1 MSDPLTAL
9 ANGRYVLRHL
19 LGEGSKKRVYLAHD
33 GRLDREVAVAL
44 IKAESL
50 DDAGRAR
57 IRYEAQAM
65 ARLGDHPHI
74 VTVHD
79 VGEEDSHPYIVTQL
93 MAGGDVETLLRSAP
107 THRLPLDRAYA
118 IAEQVCEAL
127 EHAHRHGIVH
137 RDVKPGNVWLT
148 PGGIAKLGDFGLA
161 ASLDRTR
168 LTMPGMMLGTA
179 LYMAPEQ
186 ALGRPADARSDLYA
200 LGALLYEMVTG
211 RPPFAGDD
219 ALAVISQHLNTP
231 PIPPSLANPEVP
243 AAIEALVLQLL
254 AKVPDER
261 PASAAEVARRLH
273 EARAAPDAS
282 VAAPASPP
290 SAAAGVVWG
299 RFVGRAEEL
308 GTLKAAIDAAL
319 GGRGSLVLVGGEPG
333 IGKTRLVEEAG
344 VYAKLRGA
352 RVLVGR
358 CFEEEAAL
366 PYLPFVEALRQY
378 VAECPPEALARELG
392 EGAAEVAKLVPE
404 LLQRLPETPVASQL
418 PAEQERHRL
427 FESVCGLLFR
437 AAAETPLVLVLDDL
451 HWADRPTLLLL
462 RHLLRHL
469 GESALV
475 VLGTYRDVDLDRRHP
490 LSEMLAELRRERLY
504 RRILL
509 RGFSADEVRML
520 LEALARHELR
530 AGELGLAAAMH
541 RETEGNPFFIEEVVR
556 HLVETGTLTRREGR
570 WVGTASI
577 SEIGI
582 PEGIREVLGRRLA
595 RLSEAANRVLGHAA
609 ALGREFEF
617 AVLGRMV
624 GLDDDALLAAIEEA
638 LAAHL
643 VVEVRGRSMPTYAFT
658 HALVRQTLYEE
669 LSLPRKQ
676 RLHLRAAE
684 AIEQTYARN
693 PNPHVATLALHY
705 RLAGAAADPEKA
717 IRFTV
722 RAARAAAAVFA
733 WEDSAAQLEAV
744 LELMEDQGTEPA
756 VRAGILERLADLI
769 YVTGTDAAKGVAYL
783 ERALALYEAAGDAE
797 RAAQMHSR
805 LGFHHAYY
813 VDQMDIGRAREHF
826 TAAETVLGQGPERP
840 AQALLYIG
848 MATAALWGLR
858 TDEGLATSRRAM
870 EIAERLGSE
879 GLWANAAVL
888 RGWHLSERDDVAG
901 GLALMKR
908 GWEIA
913 DRLDHQAAFLAA
925 WFLGTRGSQWLGPRE
940 GCFWLERELAK
951 PRLAQARIRRQV
963 LLEALITTRGTSGDL
978 EGARRMLREG
988 FGENPAPTNPAAAL
1002 LRYIDG
1008 DWEALLEDRK
1018 AAREMFR
1025 RTGSRVFELFATR
1038 DLVRACHA
1046 LGDTA
1051 QAAALCRDLFCTTQ
1065 EFEAAGFVILIS
1077 SEAAVLF
1084 VESGNLDEA
1093 AAWARRAEDC
1103 LARAG
1108 GHFPVVAAFLDF
1120 TAGVVAAAQ
1129 GRLADAEGRFAAA
1142 LAAARSTGVLS
1153 LEPRIL
1159 HQWGRTL
1166 LAANERGRAMEQLD
1180 AAIGAYRQQGWGTRW
1195 IDRVLADKLR
1205 GQGIEA
1211 ADVRT
1216 SIDTVAA
1223 SIEHRRPDLSGFAA
1237 PDGRITLMFSDVEG
1251 FTEMT
1256 ERLGDH
1262 AAHRVIQAHNA
1273 IVREQLRVHGGVE
1286 LELQGDGFLLAF
1298 TDALAGLRCAI
1309 AIEKALAAYS
1319 AAHPEQPVRVRI
1331 GLHTGEAIQEAEG
1344 FFGKTVILA
1353 ARIASQARGGEIVVS
1368 TAVREVAERAGGIG
1382 FGERRQA
1389 QLKGLAGTYLLYP
1402 VTWAA

>member
-1 MSDPLTAL
+1 MPDTPSAL
-9 ANGRYVLRHL
+9 ANGRYVLRRV
-19 LGEGSKKRVYLAHD
+19 LGEGSKKRVYLAQD
-33 GRLDREVAVAL
+33 RSLDREVAVAL
-44 IKAESL
+44 IKTHGL
-50 DDAGRAR
+50 DDAGRGR
-57 IRYEAQAM
+57 IRREAQAM

-79 VGEEDSHPYIVTQL
+79 IGEEDGQPYIVTQL
-93 MAGGDVETLLRSAP
+93 MAGGDVGNLLRDAP
-107 THRLPLDRAYA
+107 AHRVPLDRAYE
-118 IAEQVCEAL
+118 IAQQVCQAL

-137 RDVKPGNVWLT
+137 RDIKPGNVWLT
-148 PGGIAKLGDFGLA
+148 RDGIAKLGDFGLA
-161 ASLDRTR
+161 ASIDRTR
-168 LTMPGMMLGTA
+168 LTMPGTMLGTA

-186 ALGRPADARSDLYA
+186 ALGRPADARSDLYSV
-200 LGALLYEMVTG
+200 GALLYEMVTG

-231 PIPPSLANPEVP
+231 PIPPSYTNPEVP
-243 AAIEALVLQLL
+243 VAIEALVLQLL
-254 AKVPDER
+254 AKVPEER
-261 PASAAEVARRLH
+261 PATAAEVARRLR
-273 EARAAPDAS
+273 EMRAAPDAP
-282 VAAPASPP
+282 VAAPPP
-290 SAAAGVVWG
+290 SPTATAGVVWG

-308 GTLKAAIDAAL
+308 GTLKAAVDGAL

-378 VAECPPEALARELG
+378 VAERPPEALARELDDG
-392 EGAAEVAKLVPE
+392 GAEVAKLVPE
-404 LLQRLPETPVASQL
+404 LLQRLPGTRAASQL

-427 FESVCGLLFR
+427 FESVCGLLSR

-462 RHLLRHL
+462 RHLLRRL

-509 RGFSADEVRML
+509 RGFSAGEVHML
-520 LEALARHELR
+520 LEALARQELR
-530 AGELGLAAAMH
+530 ADELGLATAMH

-556 HLVETGTLTRREGR
+556 HLVETGTLTRRDGR
-570 WVGTASI
+570 WAGTASI
-577 SEIGI
+577 SDIGI

-595 RLSEAANRVLGHAA
+595 RLSEATNRVLGHAA

-638 LAAHL
+638 LAAHV
-643 VVEVRGRSMPTYAFT
+643 VVEVRGRSTPTYAFT

-676 RLHLRAAE
+676 RLHLRVAD

-693 PNPHVATLALHY
+693 LDPHVATLALHY

-717 IRFTV
+717 IRFTL

-733 WEDSAAQLEAV
+733 WEDSATQLEAV

-813 VDQMDIGRAREHF
+813 LDQMDIGRAREHF
-826 TAAETVLGQGPERP
+826 TAAESVLGQGPERP

-870 EIAERLGSE
+870 GIAERLGSE

-888 RGWHLSERDDVAG
+888 HGWHLSVRDDVAG

-913 DRLDHQAAFLAA
+913 DRLDHPAAFLAA

-940 GCFWLERELAK
+940 GCFWLERELGK

-963 LLEALITTRGTSGDL
+963 LLEALITTRSTGGDL
-978 EGARRMLREG
+978 EGARRTLREA
-988 FGENPAPTNPAAAL
+988 FGESPPPTNRAAAVV
-1002 LRYIDG
+1002 RYFDS
-1008 DWEALLEDRK
+1008 DWETLLEDCK
-1018 AAREMFR
+1018 AARETFR
-1025 RTGSRVFELFATR
+1025 RTGSRQFELFAMR
-1038 DLVRACHA
+1038 DVGRACQA
-1046 LGDTA
+1046 LGESE
-1051 QAAALCRDLFCTTQ
+1051 QAAALYGELLQ
-1065 EFEAAGFVILIS
+1065 EFEDAALGILAS
-1077 SEAAVLF
+1077 SDAAVSL
-1084 VESGNLDEA
+1084 VDTDNLDEA
-1093 AAWARRAEDC
+1093 TVWAQRAQDR

-1108 GHFPVVAAFLDF
+1108 AGFPAVAAHVDF
-1120 TAGVVAAAQ
+1120 TLGVVAAAH
-1129 GRLADAEGRFAAA
+1129 GRLAEAEDRFAAA
-1142 LAAARSTGVLS
+1142 LAGARSTGVLV

-1159 HQWGRTL
+1159 HQWGRAL
-1166 LAANERGRAMEQLD
+1166 LAANQRARAIEQLD
-1180 AAIGAYRQQGWGTRW
+1180 AAIGAYQQQGWGRRW

-1205 GQGIEA
+1205 SQGIDA
-1211 ADVRT
+1211 DDVRT
-1216 SIDTVAA
+1216 SIDAVAA
-1223 SIEHRRPDLSGFAA
+1223 SVEHRRPDLRSFAA
-1237 PDGRITLMFSDVEG
+1237 PDGHVTLMFSDVEG

-1256 ERLGDH
+1256 ERLGDR

-1273 IVREQLRVHGGVE
+1273 IVREQLRAHGGVE

-1298 TDALAGLRCAI
+1298 ADALAGLRCAI

-1331 GLHTGEAIQEAEG
+1331 GLHTGEAIQEAGG

-1353 ARIASQARGGEIVVS
+1353 ARIASEARGGEIVVS
-1368 TAVREVAERAGGIG
+1368 TAVREIAERAGDIA
-1382 FGERRQA
+1382 FGECRQA
-1389 QLKGLAGTYLLYP
+1389 QLKGLAGAYSIHP

>member
-1 MSDPLTAL
+1 
-9 ANGRYVLRHL
+9 
-19 LGEGSKKRVYLAHD
+19 
-33 GRLDREVAVAL
+33 
-44 IKAESL
+44 
-50 DDAGRAR
+50 
-57 IRYEAQAM
+57 
-65 ARLGDHPHI
+65 
-74 VTVHD
+74 
-79 VGEEDSHPYIVTQL
+79 
-93 MAGGDVETLLRSAP
+93 
-107 THRLPLDRAYA
+107 
-118 IAEQVCEAL
+118 
-127 EHAHRHGIVH
+127 
-137 RDVKPGNVWLT
+137 
-148 PGGIAKLGDFGLA
+148 
-161 ASLDRTR
+161 
-168 LTMPGMMLGTA
+168 
-179 LYMAPEQ
+179 
-186 ALGRPADARSDLYA
+186 
-200 LGALLYEMVTG
+200 MVTG

-231 PIPPSLANPEVP
+231 PIPPSWSNAEVP
-243 AAIEALVLQLL
+243 PALEALVLGLL

-261 PASAAEVARRLH
+261 PATAAEVSRRLH
-273 EARAAPDAS
+273 ELRVAPVAS
-282 VAAPASPP
+282 VAAAPAPP
-290 SAAAGVVWG
+290 TAAAGVVWG

-308 GTLKAAIDAAL
+308 GTLKAAVDAAL

-333 IGKTRLVEEAG
+333 IGKTRLVEEAS
-344 VYAKLRGA
+344 VYARLRGA

-378 VAECPPEALARELG
+378 VAELPSDALARSLG
-392 EGAAEVAKLVPE
+392 DGAADVAKLVPE
-404 LLQRLPETPVASQL
+404 LLQRLPEAPAASQL

-427 FESVCGLLFR
+427 FESVCALLVR

-462 RHLLRHL
+462 RHLLRRL

-509 RGFSADEVRML
+509 RGFSADEVRTL
-520 LEALARHELR
+520 LEAFSRQELR
-530 AGELGLAAAMH
+530 PDELPLAEAMH

-556 HLVETGTLTRREGR
+556 HLVETGALTRREGR
-570 WVGTASI
+570 WVGTTSI

-582 PEGIREVLGRRLA
+582 PEGIREVLGRRLS
-595 RLSEAANRVLGHAA
+595 RLSEGANRVLSHAA
-609 ALGREFEF
+609 ALGREFDF

-643 VVEVRGRSMPTYAFT
+643 VVEVRGRSTPTYAFT

-676 RLHLRAAE
+676 RLHLRVAE

-693 PNPHVATLALHY
+693 PDPHVATLALHY
-705 RLAGAAADPEKA
+705 RLAGAAADSEKA

-722 RAARAAAAVFA
+722 RAAQAAAAVFA
-733 WEDSAAQLEAV
+733 WEESATQLEAV
-744 LELMEDQGTEPA
+744 LELMEDQGAAPA

-813 VDQMDIGRAREHF
+813 LEQMDIGRARAHF
-826 TAAETVLGQGPERP
+826 TAAEIVLGKGPERP

-848 MATAALWGLR
+848 MATAALWSLR

-870 EIAERLGSE
+870 EIAQRLGSE

-888 RGWHLSERDDVAG
+888 HGWHLSERDDVPA

-908 GWEIA
+908 GWEVA

-925 WFLGTRGSQWLGPRE
+925 WFLGTRGTQWLGPRE
-940 GCFWLERELAK
+940 GSAWLERELAK
-951 PRLAQARIRRQV
+951 PRLAQAWIRRQV
-963 LLEALITTRGTSGDL
+963 LLEALISTHVMSGDL
-978 EGARRMLREG
+978 AGARRLLREA
-988 FGENPAPTNPAAAL
+988 FGENPAPTNVGAAL
-1002 LRYIDG
+1002 LRYCDG
-1008 DWEALLEDRK
+1008 DWEALLEDSER
-1018 AAREMFR
+1018 ALAMFR
-1025 RTGSRVFELFATR
+1025 RTGSRTFELFAAR
-1038 DLVRACHA
+1038 DVVRTSYA
-1046 LGDTA
+1046 LGDTVR
-1051 QAAALCRDLFCTTQ
+1051 AAALHRELVAVTHDLVTG
-1065 EFEAAGFVILIS
+1065 AGFVITQAS
-1077 SEAAVLF
+1077 DAAVLF
-1084 VESGNLDEA
+1084 VDTGNPEEA
-1093 AAWARRAEDC
+1093 AACALRAQES
-1103 LARAG
+1103 LVRAQG
-1108 GHFPVVAAFLDF
+1108 RFPAVSAFVDFAA
-1120 TAGVVAAAQ
+1120 AVVAAAE

-1142 LAAARSTGVLS
+1142 LADARTAGVLW

-1159 HQWGRTL
+1159 HQWGRAL
-1166 LAANERGRAMEQLD
+1166 LAADQRARAIQQFE
-1180 AAIGAYRQQGWGTRW
+1180 AAIESYRQHGWGIRW

-1205 GQGIEA
+1205 AQGIEA

-1216 SIDTVAA
+1216 SIDAVAA
-1223 SIEHRRPDLSGFAA
+1223 SVELRRPDLRSFAA
-1237 PDGRITLMFSDVEG
+1237 SDGRVTLMFSDVEG

-1256 ERLGDH
+1256 ERLGDR

-1273 IVREQLRVHGGVE
+1273 IVREQVRAYGGVE

-1298 TDALAGLRCAI
+1298 ADTLAGLRCAI
-1309 AIEKALAAYS
+1309 AIERALAAYS
-1319 AAHPEQPVRVRI
+1319 AAHPDQPIRVRI
-1331 GLHTGEAIQEAEG
+1331 GLHTGEAIQEADG

-1368 TAVREVAERAGGIG
+1368 SAVRDIVEGAGDVA
-1382 FGERRQA
+1382 FGEHRQVH
-1389 QLKGLAGTYLLYP
+1389 LKGLAGTYSLHA

>member
-1 MSDPLTAL
+1 MPDTPTAL
-9 ANGRYVLRHL
+9 ANGRYVLRGL
-19 LGEGSKKRVYLAHD
+19 LGEGSKKRVYLAYD

-44 IKAESL
+44 IKTEGL

-79 VGEEDSHPYIVTQL
+79 IGEEDSHPYIVSQL
-93 MAGGDVETLLRSAP
+93 MAGGDVETLLRDTP
-107 THRLPLDRAYA
+107 THRLPLDRACA

-127 EHAHRHGIVH
+127 EHAHRHCIVH

-161 ASLDRTR
+161 ASIDRTR
-168 LTMPGMMLGTA
+168 LTVPGMMLGTA

-243 AAIEALVLQLL
+243 VAIEALVLQLL
-254 AKVPDER
+254 AKVPDDR
-261 PASAAEVARRLH
+261 LATAAEVTRRLH
-273 EARAAPDAS
+273 EVRLAPGVS
-282 VAAPASPP
+282 VATPP
-290 SAAAGVVWG
+290 PPPTAAAGVVWG

-308 GTLKAAIDAAL
+308 GTLKAAVDAAL

-378 VAECPPEALARELG
+378 VADRPPEALARELG
-392 EGAAEVAKLVPE
+392 DGVAEVAKLVPE
-404 LLQRLPETPVASQL
+404 VLQRLPNAPATSQL

-427 FESVCGLLFR
+427 FESVCGLLAR
-437 AAAETPLVLVLDDL
+437 AAAEAPLVLVLDDL

-462 RHLLRHL
+462 RHLLRRV
-469 GESALV
+469 GECALV

-504 RRILL
+504 QRILL
-509 RGFSADEVRML
+509 RGFSASEVRAL
-520 LEALARHELR
+520 LEALSRQEL
-530 AGELGLAAAMH
+530 LPDDPLAAAMH

-556 HLVETGTLTRREGR
+556 HLVETGALARREGR
-570 WVGTASI
+570 WVGTVSI

-658 HALVRQTLYEE
+658 HALVRQTLYDE

-693 PNPHVATLALHY
+693 LDPHVATLALHY

-717 IRFTV
+717 IGFTV

-733 WEDSAAQLEAV
+733 WEDSATQLEAA

-756 VRAGILERLADLI
+756 VRARILERLADLI

-783 ERALALYEAAGDAE
+783 ERALTLYEAAGDAE

-858 TDEGLATSRRAM
+858 TDEGLATSQRAM

-1002 LRYIDG
+1002 LRYFDG

-1093 AAWARRAEDC
+1093 AAWARRAEDS

-1120 TAGVVAAAQ
+1120 TAGVVGAAQ

-1159 HQWGRTL
+1159 HQWGRAL
-1166 LAANERGRAMEQLD
+1166 LAANQRARAIEQFD
-1180 AAIGAYRQQGWGTRW
+1180 AAIGAYRQQGWGMRW

-1223 SIEHRRPDLSGFAA
+1223 SIEHRRPDLRGFAA
-1237 PDGRITLMFSDVEG
+1237 PDGHITLMFSDVEG

-1319 AAHPEQPVRVRI
+1319 AAHPKQPVRVRI

-1368 TAVREVAERAGGIG
+1368 TVVREIAEHVGGIA
-1382 FGERRQA
+1382 FGECREA
-1389 QLKGLAGTYLLYP
+1389 QLKGLAGTYSLHP